1 MRTSA
6 SSLPLPVELLWS
18 TLQIPARFIMVTLMS
33 QPFCQWLL
41 LVPCLLLSGVCL
53 GQVSEENASMRS
65 EQQTHQTVKP
75 ESPPDLAEAAA
86 DIVKRTNDFRR
97 AQDRETLDVNPKL
110 KETAG
115 YFADFMARTDQYGHR
130 ADGQS
135 PAQRASHH
143 GYDFCIVSENIAYQY
158 SSAGFATAE
167 LVKRFV
173 EGWKQSPG
181 HRKNMLDPDVTET
194 GVALAYSEQTGNY
207 YAVQLFGRP
216 RSMSIEFK
224 IANNTEVTVDYRID
238 DQRFP
243 LPPRVTRTHLQC
255 RASELS
261 FQWPDGQSSKTLQPT
276 DGDRY
281 SIERDDAG
289 QLRLDAG

>member
-1 MRTSA
+1 
-6 SSLPLPVELLWS
+6 
-18 TLQIPARFIMVTLMS
+18 MS
-33 QPFCQWLL
+33 QHFCQWLL
-41 LVPCLLLSGVCL
+41 LVPCILLSGVSL
-53 GQVSEENASMRS
+53 GQVSEENASVRV
-65 EQQTHQTVKP
+65 EQQTHQAVKP
-75 ESPPDLAEAAA
+75 ESSPDLAEAAA
-86 DIVKRTNDFRR
+86 GIVKRTNDFRCD
-97 AQDRETLDVNPKL
+97 QDREPLDVNPKL
-110 KETAG
+110 KETAR

-143 GYDFCIVSENIAYQY
+143 DYDFCIVAENIAYQF
-158 SSAGFATAE
+158 SSAGFATEE
-167 LVKRFV
+167 LVEATV

-181 HRKNMLDPDVTET
+181 HRESMLDPAVTEI
-194 GVALAYSEQTGNY
+194 GVALAYGEQSGNY
-207 YAVQLFGRP
+207 YAVQMFGRP

-224 IANNTEVTVDYRID
+224 IANNADVTVDYRLG
-238 DQRFP
+238 DQTFP

-261 FQWPDGQSSKTLQPT
+261 FQWPDGQGSKTVQPN

-289 QLRLDAG
+289 QLQLDAG